1 MKLQSKISNQISL
14 YRPLLDTQKQFLIKI
29 SKIVF
34 GKYIKDPSNKNQ
46 KYLRTKV
53 RNLKKPLEKSG
64 IKYEK
69 IFKSIQN
76 LSQSKKTLDVY
87 LSNIFKEFIKKSNSE
102 ILINFKKYKDL
113 NKDIKI
119 AVINQSIK
127 QLKSN
132 YYDSRS
138 KKVENLISNLDKN
151 DFKNSTLGG
160 CIFYKKGEYLCLKP
174 EKR

>member
-1 MKLQSKISNQISL
+1 MK
-14 YRPLLDTQKQFLIKI
+14 
-29 SKIVF
+29 
-34 GKYIKDPSNKNQ
+34 
-46 KYLRTKV
+46 
-53 RNLKKPLEKSG
+53 
-64 IKYEK
+64 
-69 IFKSIQN
+69 
-76 LSQSKKTLDVY
+76 SKKNNFILNNKRILDSSGKQPKINNKFQY
-87 LSNIFKEFIKKSNSE
+87 IIWCFIPNAKNFSGADWGREVKVAKN
-102 ILINFKKYKDL
+102 LFKKYKDL

-138 KKVENLISNLDKN
+138 KKVENLIGNLDKK

-174 EKR
+174 EKC

>member
-1 MKLQSKISNQISL
+1 MKLQSKINNQISL

-34 GKYIKDPSNKNQ
+34 GRYIKDPSNKNQ

-76 LSQSKKTLDVY
+76 LSQSKKTLDGY

-119 AVINQSIK
+119 ALINQSIK
-127 QLKSN
+127 RLKSN
-132 YYDSRS
+132 YYDLRS
-138 KKVENLISNLDKN
+138 KKVENLISNLDKK
-151 DFKNSTLGG
+151 DFKNFTLGG
-160 CIFYKKGEYLCLKP
+160 CIFFKKGEYLCLKS